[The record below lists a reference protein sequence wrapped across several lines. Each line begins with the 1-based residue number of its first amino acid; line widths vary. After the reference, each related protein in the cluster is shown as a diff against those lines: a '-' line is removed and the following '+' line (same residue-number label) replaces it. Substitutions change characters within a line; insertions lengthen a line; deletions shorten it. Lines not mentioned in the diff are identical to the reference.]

1 MESEILCTE
10 VSMSTRVL
18 SICVF
23 NESAARISSSKFL
36 GSEHACSKPIAQ
48 MTNQM
53 NVCFDKRMAVKLH
66 EAVVVRGE
74 ESSKNQKRPRL
85 PSTSLGHRFARSLI
99 ESIQRV

>member
-53 NVCFDKRMAVKLH
+53 NVCFDKRMAVKLQ
-66 EAVVVRGE
+66 EALVLKRE
-74 ESSKNQKRPRL
+74 ELSKKQKRPRL
-85 PSTSLGHRFARSLI
+85 PSTSLGHRFVPSPCRS
-99 ESIQRV
+99 VTD